1 MIGSY
6 KGLSA
11 LPLTLLASLIVIVT
25 NVMNLWESLATLYM
39 NGYVGTY
46 LNYFLIFCCSSL
58 YAHVMTESGSTLSIA
73 YQLLGWFGKK
83 RVILASIIIVAILT
97 YGGVSLFVVMFA
109 VGPILYTMFQ
119 EADLP
124 RHLIAAVLFAGSCT
138 FTMTCLP
145 GSPQL
150 TNIIPSQYL
159 GTPLT
164 AAPVFGCIADALA
177 QEEKVTIAGFGVMEL
192 RHRAA
197 RKGHL
202 PIDQREVDIPAAK
215 IPVFRPS
222 KQLKEKVNA

>member
-1 MIGSY
+1 MIGIIGIVLAIIFLMVGSY

-124 RHLIAAVLFAGSCT
+124 RHLIVCRFLHLYHDLLARQPAVDKYYSLSVSGYSSDGCSCVWLH
-138 FTMTCLP
+138 C
-145 GSPQL
+145 S
-150 TNIIPSQYL
+150 S
-159 GTPLT
+159 GT
-164 AAPVFGCIADALA
+164 VFDGLCILRILREKSA
-177 QEEKVTIAGFGVMEL
+177 EEWGTL
-192 RHRAA
+192 
-197 RKGHL
+197 
-202 PIDQREVDIPAAK
+202 
-215 IPVFRPS
+215 VFS
-222 KQLKEKVNA
+222 EKF